1 MSTVSVPYVNLVAQ
15 WEDEKHDLLP
25 IIESVMSSGQYVGG
39 EAVVRFEQK
48 AAELCGTRFCVALNS
63 GTDALVFG
71 LLALGVAQ

>member
-1 MSTVSVPYVNLVAQ
+1 MTSVSVPYVNLVAQ

-48 AAELCGTRFCVALNS
+48 AAELCGTRF
-63 GTDALVFG
+63 
-71 LLALGVAQ
+71 